1 MIKDVA
7 VAACL
12 LAFSAVAAAQPTI
25 GWPDT
30 VDLLAQEKSQAEAC
44 IALLK
49 DAGDKR
55 AITEGRIAYGE
66 AKAAAD
72 GVIAGFTIALVQGGK
87 PENLPRTQANL
98 EKAGKGLKEVCDAAI
113 TAATAAGGT
122 RGVVDEIVKGA
133 VGPVVDALKSAA
145 GALWTQHVEQD
156 KLEMETIKGQLQEAK
171 WPDFGPA
178 P

>member
-12 LAFSAVAAAQPTI
+12 LAFSTVAAAQPTI

-30 VDLLAQEKSQAEAC
+30 VDLLVQEKSQAEAC
-44 IALLK
+44 VALLK
-49 DAGDKR
+49 D
-55 AITEGRIAYGE
+55 
-66 AKAAAD
+66 
-72 GVIAGFTIALVQGGK
+72 AGFTIALVQGGK

-113 TAATAAGGT
+113 KAATAAGGT

-156 KLEMETIKGQLQEAK
+156 KLEMDSIKGQLEAAK